1 MNASP
6 PPPKKPSKNAHKRAK
21 TYYST
26 SKAPKAEAP
35 PITPREVAW
44 NILQRISPSEPIQA
58 QFTKERVGALSD
70 RDTGLATELVYGT
83 MRALPRLTFLVSRLV
98 PNPENLPP
106 PLHQLLCMALYE
118 CLFLDRIP
126 PHATV
131 HSAVDL
137 AEKRFG
143 KSLAK
148 LTNAA
153 LRHFLRLE
161 QAPHCE
167 SYYTDLLG
175 ETVIAWATFYAIP
188 QWIADLWV
196 KAYGE
201 ERAKELAKAS
211 ATSPWSTV
219 RVNAA
224 RQEWEALRTTIV
236 EKTEGHSVGYAGVQ
250 YLPAKSPEFLREYI
264 KTGKLSLQGAGS
276 QEVLAMLNSQYWPSP
291 IWDACAGH
299 GGKTMALMEQG
310 CSCIAASDTNKQR
323 LRGLRD
329 DAKRLVL
336 TPPPLFCASATAPAL
351 RTEISEQVKTAI
363 SQTESANAQAET
375 TKADNNTPN
384 RSLPIGTVLLDVPC
398 SGLGTLARHPDLR
411 LSRKPEH
418 LPPLV
423 LLQERMLDAM
433 WPLLSQ
439 GACLAYI
446 TCTMNPDEN
455 EHQIARFLARHKNAT
470 LSIEWQ
476 STPDAYGTDMMY
488 AALLTKHAND

>member
-1 MNASP
+1 MNVSP

-21 TYYST
+21 TYYTT

-44 NILQRISPSEPIQA
+44 GILQNISPSEPIQA

-83 MRALPRLTFLVSRLV
+83 MRALPRLTFIVSRLV

-143 KSLAK
+143 KSLGK

-175 ETVIAWATFYAIP
+175 ETVQAWATFYAIP
-188 QWIADLWV
+188 QWIAELWV

-224 RQEWEALRTTIV
+224 RQEWEALRATIV

-250 YLPAKSPEFLREYI
+250 YLPSKSPEFLREYV

-276 QEVLAMLNSQYWPSP
+276 QEALAMLHSQEWPSP

-299 GGKTMALMEQG
+299 GGKTLALIEQG
-310 CSCIAASDTNKQR
+310 CACIAASDTNKQR

-329 DAKRLVL
+329 DAKRVVL

-351 RTEISEQVKTAI
+351 RL
-363 SQTESANAQAET
+363 ESASELET
-375 TKADNNTPN
+375 TQTP
-384 RSLPIGTVLLDVPC
+384 SPCLPVGTVLLDVPC

-411 LSRKPEH
+411 LSRQPEH
-418 LPPLV
+418 LPPLI
-423 LLQERMLDAM
+423 LLQERMLEAM
-433 WPLLSQ
+433 WPLLPR

-455 EHQIARFLARHKNAT
+455 EHQIARFLARHTNAT

-476 STPDAYGTDMMY
+476 STPDAYGTDMLY
-488 AALLTKHAND
+488 AALLTKQTSD